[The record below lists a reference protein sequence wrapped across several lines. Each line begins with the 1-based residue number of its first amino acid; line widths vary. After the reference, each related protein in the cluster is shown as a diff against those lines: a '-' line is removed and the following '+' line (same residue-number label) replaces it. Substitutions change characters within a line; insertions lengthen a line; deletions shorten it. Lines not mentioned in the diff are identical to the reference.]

1 MKYDTPALVF
11 DIVKKWNR
19 ARASVMTLRHGPVLT
34 PVFMPVGTKG
44 ASRLLF
50 FTARNDQ
57 GSYTR
62 SNGRRIDGLPSR
74 IDRLVLIVCR
84 SSSETPIT

>member
-44 ASRLLF
+44 SSRC
-50 FTARNDQ
+50 D
-57 GSYTR
+57 
-62 SNGRRIDGLPSR
+62 DGLVGTIKGLTPDQMRDQPMDCQVRFS
-74 IDRLVLIVCR
+74 VL
-84 SSSETPIT
+84 SSTDPPRQYLPP

>member
-1 MKYDTPALVF
+1 MSEEVHFLVFPHFQKMKYDTPALVF

-44 ASRLLF
+44 E
-50 FTARNDQ
+50 T
-57 GSYTR
+57 TWE
-62 SNGRRIDGLPSR
+62 DGLVGT
-74 IDRLVLIVCR
+74 IKGL
-84 SSSETPIT
+84 TPDQMRDQPMDCQVR

>member
-44 ASRLLF
+44 SWRWENL
-50 FTARNDQ
+50 TGRHDK
-57 GSYTR
+57 GTHTR
-62 SNGRRIDGLPSR
+62 SDA
-74 IDRLVLIVCR
+74 
-84 SSSETPIT
+84 

>member
-11 DIVKKWNR
+11 KVVKKWGR

-44 ASRLLF
+44 KQLQAILIG
-50 FTARNDQ
+50 RN
-57 GSYTR
+57 Y
-62 SNGRRIDGLPSR
+62 
-74 IDRLVLIVCR
+74 
-84 SSSETPIT
+84 

>member
-11 DIVKKWNR
+11 KVVKKWGR

-44 ASRLLF
+44 IQFQAILIG
-50 FTARNDQ
+50 RN
-57 GSYTR
+57 Y
-62 SNGRRIDGLPSR
+62 
-74 IDRLVLIVCR
+74 
-84 SSSETPIT
+84 

>member
-44 ASRLLF
+44 SWR
-50 FTARNDQ
+50 
-57 GSYTR
+57 
-62 SNGRRIDGLPSR
+62 
-74 IDRLVLIVCR
+74 
-84 SSSETPIT
+84 